1 MKKIDFSKQRILI
14 VDDQKPFLALL
25 RGVLSSAGAQTQA
38 IVTATS
44 CEAALTRCR
53 KEKFDFIICDLH
65 LGLNKKNGFEF
76 LEELRAKS
84 LLKPSSVFVII
95 SADSQRPMVLGSL
108 EKQPDEYVV
117 KPFSQAQLIL
127 RLEKAYARKQALAPV
142 YKNIYAK
149 NFPMAIEV
157 CKQVIATDNRYKEL
171 VGRLLAELYW
181 NTKQYSDAQQWLNSY
196 SENHKRTWLTVSK
209 AQTELLLKNYETAIE
224 LANSALRKNKLLI
237 EAHDIIA
244 QSWFELGK
252 ITEAEVAINT
262 ALRLSPFSIE
272 RQFKACIYARKNE
285 NYEKIIGLS
294 QSIWEYS
301 KKSVNRDLSHL
312 CAHVR
317 SYLEVAQHTS
327 DTKAKG
333 RFQQEALYT
342 LQRYRHNE
350 SISRRDDF
358 DFDVFEEL
366 IKARIHSQNGKLLNS
381 KQCMTQVQNSV
392 TEKFTDFPLPLTPDS
407 IVAMLDLGE
416 FEDAQILVDSLR
428 ASGKN
433 LDCNTTALLKD
444 AKARNTTQ
452 QDYYYKFNQQGITYH
467 SQGKFEAAYHA
478 FSEAQKSAPFN
489 IGITLNL
496 LQCSLRLL
504 QKTTKP
510 DRTLLDSSKKIFRLV
525 QNMTMLDKHQQK
537 FQLLTVELEKFME
550 LK

>member
-1 MKKIDFSKQRILI
+1 VKKIDFSKQRILI
-14 VDDQKPFLALL
+14 VDDQKPFLTLL

-38 IVTATS
+38 IVTAKS
-44 CEAALTRCR
+44 GEAALASCR

-65 LGLNKKNGFEF
+65 LGTNKKNGFEF
-76 LEELRAKS
+76 LEELRATS
-84 LLKPSSVFVII
+84 LLKPSSVFVLI

-117 KPFSQAQLIL
+117 KPFSQAQLVL
-127 RLEKAYARKQALAPV
+127 RLEKSYARKQALSPI
-142 YKNIYAK
+142 YKHIYAK
-149 NFPMAIEV
+149 NFPLAIEV
-157 CKQVIATDNRYKEL
+157 CKQVISTDSRYKEL

-181 NTKQYSDAQQWLNSY
+181 NTGQFTEAQQWLNSY
-196 SENHKRTWLTVSK
+196 TENHKRTWLTVSK
-209 AQTELLLKNYETAIE
+209 AQTELLLKNYKTAIE
-224 LANSALRKNKLLI
+224 LASSALRKNNLLL

-244 QSWFELGK
+244 QCWFELGK
-252 ITEAEVAINT
+252 VTEAEVVINT

-285 NYEKIIGLS
+285 NYEKIIGLT

-333 RFQQEALYT
+333 RFQQEALYV

-350 SISRRDDF
+350 TISRLDDF

-381 KQCMTQVQNSV
+381 KQSMTQVQNSV
-392 TEKFTDFPLPLTPDS
+392 AQKFTDFPLPLTPDS

-416 FEDAQILVDSLR
+416 FEDAQLLIDSLKG
-428 ASGKN
+428 SDKS
-433 LDCNTTALLKD
+433 LDCNTTALLND
-444 AKARNTTQ
+444 ATDRNTTQ
-452 QDYYYKFNQQGITYH
+452 QAHYNKFNQQGIAYY
-467 SQGKFEAAYHA
+467 SQGKFEAAYNA
-478 FSEAQKSAPFN
+478 FIEAQKSAPFN
-489 IGITLNL
+489 IGIILNL

-504 QKTTKP
+504 QKTAKP
-510 DRTLLDSSKKIFRLV
+510 DRTLLDSSKKTFRLV

-537 FQLLTVELEKFME
+537 LDLLAIDLEEFMDIR
-550 LK
+550 